1 LTEFNWRPCL
11 PPYERYLVADVG
23 LFKNG
28 DTGNLKSIFYDSRGK
43 PRVSVFS
50 DGQKGST
57 SKYFHIMMWEAFY
70 GPVPHNH
77 FILPVDG
84 CWSHL
89 ELSNWELVSRATSV
103 RRSWDGRQ
111 EEQDRLYEEAMSEFD
126 DYIFGSCT
134 ESEEERRSRL
144 Q

>member
-1 LTEFNWRPCL
+1 MTEFDWRPCL

-43 PRVSVFS
+43 PRVSVFA

-70 GPVPHNH
+70 GPIPENH

-89 ELSNWELVSRATSV
+89 ELSNWELVSRAASV
-103 RRSWDGRQ
+103 RRSWDRRQ

-126 DYIFGSCT
+126 DYVFGSCT
-134 ESEEERRSRL
+134 ESEEERRTRL
-144 Q
+144 R